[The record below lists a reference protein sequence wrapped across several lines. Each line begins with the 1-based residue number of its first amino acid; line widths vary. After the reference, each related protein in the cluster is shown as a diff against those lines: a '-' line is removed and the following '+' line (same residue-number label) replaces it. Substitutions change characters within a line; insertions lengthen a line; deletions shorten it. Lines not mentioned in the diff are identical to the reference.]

1 MGDATGALIEPIR
14 EASRRLVRKLGF
26 MRDGLAGVSLPAS
39 AVHALLE
46 IDAREGIT
54 AAELSGL
61 LDLEKSSVSRML
73 RKLVEA
79 GEIVEGAAGPDG
91 RSKPLSL
98 TTRGHATTAA
108 IHAFARRQVAEALG
122 RLEPD
127 QQETATKG
135 LRLYADALM
144 AQSADREPRGIV
156 IKEGYRAGAL
166 GCCVGMHARY
176 YAREAGFGA
185 SFEAIVAAGLAEF
198 SARLDRPGNGLWL
211 AMREHRIVGTVAVD
225 GEDMGPGVA
234 HLRWFIVD
242 DGARG
247 GGAGRKLLSAA
258 VAFCEARGFEAIQ
271 LWTFQGLHAARHLY
285 ESEGFRLVEERPGR
299 QWGREVLEQR
309 FARRVA
315 RPA

>member
-79 GEIVEGAAGPDG
+79 GEIAEGAAGPDG

-108 IHAFARRQVAEALG
+108 IHDFARRQVAEALG

-144 AQSADREPRGIV
+144 AQSADREPPAIV
-156 IKEGYRAGAL
+156 IEEGYRAGAL
-166 GCCVGMHARY
+166 GCCVEMHARY

-211 AMREHRIVGTVAVD
+211 ALQGHRIVGTVAVD
-225 GEDMGPGVA
+225 GEDMGPGIA

-258 VAFCEARGFEAIQ
+258 VAFCEARGFEAIE
-271 LWTFQGLHAARHLY
+271 LRTFQGLHAARHLY

-309 FARRVA
+309 FARRAA